1 MVRRI
6 STSQLRSQL
15 RQLENKQRQAISR
28 YNQEVRRRNQNVRSA
43 VSQYNSAVR
52 QYNSRLRANR
62 QRVIL
67 ELNKLQ
73 GRTIVHYQALHESTV
88 SLNRSYESL
97 ENQECEF
104 ENIPFG
110 NQFLDLSEKE
120 NANSLAA
127 LNALETAESESRS
140 ANDEDLV
147 STSITSELCSISTDL
162 DSRWKGALFSLSP
175 RNPDASRHF
184 CTSAREIFVQILDHF
199 APDDSVLL
207 RFPECDKTEYGNPTR
222 RWKIDYI
229 LQNSGIASVSAID
242 FVDEDIANVLK
253 LFRVFNDGTHGS
265 AGRFEFTQLR
275 TIKERVES
283 GIIYLTTICRNA

>member
-1 MVRRI
+1 M
-6 STSQLRSQL
+6 
-15 RQLENKQRQAISR
+15 
-28 YNQEVRRRNQNVRSA
+28 RSA

-62 QRVIL
+62 QRAIL

-73 GRTIVHYQALHESTV
+73 GRTIVRYQALHESTV

-97 ENQECEF
+97 ENKECEF

-110 NQFLDLSEKE
+110 NQFLDLSENE

-127 LNALETAESESRS
+127 LNALETAEPESSS

-199 APDDSVLL
+199 APNDSVLL
-207 RFPECDKTEYGNPTR
+207 RFPECDKTENGNPTR
-222 RWKIDYI
+222 RWKINYI

-265 AGRFEFTQLR
+265 AGRFKFAQLR
-275 TIKERVES
+275 TMKERVES

>member
-28 YNQEVRRRNQNVRSA
+28 YNQEVRRHNQHVRSA

-62 QRVIL
+62 QRAIL

-73 GRTIVHYQALHESTV
+73 GRTIVRYQALHESTV

-97 ENQECEF
+97 EKQECEF

-110 NQFLDLSEKE
+110 NEFLDLSEKE

-127 LNALETAESESRS
+127 LNALETAEPESRS

-147 STSITSELCSISTDL
+147 STSITSELRSISTDL

-207 RFPECDKTEYGNPTR
+207 RFPECDKTENGNPTR
-222 RWKIDYI
+222 RWKINYI
-229 LQNSGIASVSAID
+229 LQNSGIASVSVID

-265 AGRFEFTQLR
+265 AGRFEFAQLR

>member
-28 YNQEVRRRNQNVRSA
+28 YNQEVRRHNQHVRSA

-62 QRVIL
+62 QRAIL
-67 ELNKLQ
+67 ELNKMQ
-73 GRTIVHYQALHESTV
+73 GRTIVRYQALHESTV

-97 ENQECEF
+97 ENKECEF

-110 NQFLDLSEKE
+110 NQFLDLSENE

-127 LNALETAESESRS
+127 LNALETAEPKSSS

-207 RFPECDKTEYGNPTR
+207 RFPECDKSENGNPTR
-222 RWKIDYI
+222 RWKINYI
-229 LQNSGIASVSAID
+229 LHNSGITSVSAID

-265 AGRFEFTQLR
+265 AGRFEFAQLR
-275 TIKERVES
+275 TMKERVES